1 MAQERKIT
9 YTASFK
15 VDKSGL
21 QQMEAALQSVYLKA
35 DSMANTGQ
43 KMSDGLKVAGQT
55 AKDLEK
61 ILQSAYNP
69 KLGTMNITK
78 FNQSLKET
86 GYTAAS
92 LKQNLSY
99 DTNGAYAFNQL
110 SRSILNTNTQ
120 LVQSN
125 KLLDKMG
132 ETLGNTIRW
141 SITSSL
147 INTITSSIQKAYT
160 YTKQLDTSLN
170 NIRIVTGK
178 SAEEMNE
185 FAESANK
192 AAKAL
197 GTSTL
202 DYSKASLIYYQQ
214 GLSDQEVQARAET
227 TVKVANITKQTGD
240 AVSEELTAVWNGY
253 KVSAQET
260 EKYIDKLAAVA
271 ATTASDLE
279 ELSIGMSKV
288 ASAANA
294 MGVDFDDLNAQIAT
308 IVSVTRQAP
317 ESVGTALKTIYARM
331 GDLKVDGVDEFGV
344 KLGEVTSQLQTM
356 GIEILDQNGNMRDM
370 SSVMAEVAEKWNTW
384 TRAQQQAAAIAMAGK
399 RQYNNLVALFE
410 NWDMYSEALETSKD
424 SLGTLQ
430 KQQDIYM
437 ESTEAKL
444 KTLKATWEGLYKNLF
459 NQEDIKSGVD
469 GLINIIDLSDKVIKN
484 FGGGIKTLT
493 AFGTILTSIFS
504 QQLGQSINGFIQQQN
519 TLKYNLEL
527 LNKQKE
533 FLAAGSA
540 SGKNDASSTI
550 EEKEKIATKAALD
563 EQIDKTKQIISVK
576 SGLSKEEAEILMN
589 LQKQAGEL
597 KHNIT
602 YAQEQA
608 EAVLKSNEALEKQ
621 TVLLGGENF
630 SVKEAVDQEWGLYE
644 IFEKTYED
652 QQLKE
657 DTIQELKKE
666 NLNLEKE
673 ITKEIDKQINKIDEK
688 LPKLKEEAQLEA
700 EKNSVKQ
707 QKITSI
713 FDNNIK
719 TLEGYQSKDLRQNTK
734 EGRGVKTDFDSISKD
749 LKQSLSKEGQEKFD
763 SIITSSESF
772 AKILQKIIN
781 LLREEKALQLENEKA
796 NNNRAKIELDN
807 ANKEKANLEEKKA
820 LKQETLAD
828 NKEEIATLQEEV
840 KYTNDLITSTQKYA
854 QVTKEQKENQKELNA
869 LNLEFNQKIAAAKS
883 GANIVNTITGIS
895 SAFSTLAMSIN
906 SVNTLIDVWADKEKN
921 FGDKM
926 LQTTMS
932 LGIAIPMLIS
942 SYDKF
947 NAALGVNITLSD
959 LFTISKE
966 KNIAAQEVENA
977 KIKEQIAIDNIR
989 RRSKNSDL
997 ILDGQKIA
1005 TEIAKAKSIDE
1016 VTKADVRRIVMQRT
1030 KGKYNR
1036 QEKIDLYELTLE
1048 ELNLKN
1054 ATDAH
1059 TASIEKQKIAM
1070 ASSGWGIAL
1079 LAIAAVATGIMAVVK
1094 ANKKW
1099 HEQRQEDLKEDLDEI
1114 KNKQQIIKE
1123 NYELIKSYNDLF
1135 IQYQKT
1141 GESKEDLY
1149 NKTLE
1154 LVDVYNIEGGRILAL
1169 AGDYETAYKRINKAR
1184 RSEIIANIENTEK
1197 GVKDTAQLMGEAGNN
1212 GTGKFKNNKYSFSY
1226 TTDTAMTQEWDFASK
1241 AFDYAGM
1248 QNDYSKLGNGQVI
1261 FGTEIDLNDK
1271 NGPQQLLEWANR
1283 LDKALDYYEHN
1294 ASEHTRKV
1302 SPVYKELKEEASQFT
1317 DELKEDLRNQI
1328 QLLNDQKMAL
1338 DFIDFDFDKIQS
1350 DAVNQK
1356 DLINKTYNEINEIR
1370 QKYIN
1375 SFSRKE
1381 LNEKIQENLDS
1392 LNIDEDVQLKIQLMF
1407 EIADKT
1413 EKQLEED
1420 EINLISNLNTQQLVY
1435 LEAHLDTALLSEDL
1449 KDWIEDNNEILS
1461 FMGSKGN
1468 QQAYSNLLSNYN
1480 EKEGFDSSSIDSIY
1494 TANTE
1499 IGGLNQDQFNSLDNA
1514 EQLNTMT
1521 IAYINQTKAIVEQK
1535 DAILEKLNAERNAI
1549 EITEEDKKKQ
1559 EQYDRGLNNIVKSSD
1574 KLKGK
1579 TNELKDIFAQLSDGE
1594 ENLTDEQ
1601 QLLLDDFR
1609 AQAKEV
1615 GRNSDAYEKYYLKAA
1630 KTQDLYEYLTNQIN
1644 QITDAELDHALVLE
1658 KTQQIQNLNNSILDD
1673 AQSAYKSLDSMVQ
1686 EYNETHSWTLDNIQS
1701 LMTMSDKYV
1710 AQLNFE
1716 NGQLSLN
1723 EEGFKALTIAKLED
1737 ELATAELQYQAEMN
1751 KLATIA
1757 EADANDYAAQKA
1769 ALYSAQLEALGSVAE
1784 GTTAK
1789 MWDLA
1794 NAIAAIDQKGSPE
1807 VQAAAEQA
1815 TKAYEN
1821 RKKAIEEGIKQIR
1834 SGSGFGSMMGA
1845 SSKSS
1850 GGSKSKEESKKF
1862 EDEFDRYWEYKKA
1875 IDLLDK
1881 SLSRLEK
1888 QQSKLHGKELIESL
1902 KKENELLEQQ
1912 KANYD
1917 ALFEAQKREAG
1928 ELKGQLEYYGAA
1940 FKDNGELTNYA
1951 DVTTQMLAQYTS
1963 AIQQYNAGAL
1973 DEAGLKLYEAQYE
1986 DFKKALERYD
1996 TLYYSE
2002 MQDTMDKLDD
2012 ARRKQLENNLKAW
2025 ETEIQIKLDLTEA
2038 KRNWNN
2044 FVRDIEQDFRK
2055 IYSDLTI
2062 ESLFDTKNFKE
2073 YNEDLNTTLQAIHDV
2088 ENEIDKLSA
2097 TGKSDMFQSMSE
2109 AQEKL
2114 KDLGDELIENG
2125 KNLYEL
2131 YENIW
2136 DNYIDKLDQA
2146 ADNLK
2151 DINEEFEH
2159 ITTELEYEKKL
2170 IELIYGDKAYAK
2182 MDKFYTT
2189 QQKNINTQLN
2199 SLKAQRDFWEQQ
2211 FNAAYEMNKVNHNV
2225 ILNDMSTWTE
2235 DMRKAYDEM
2244 IDSQEKLN
2252 DMIIDGINNL
2262 TDKYLNKLAETFD
2275 KLEKAT
2281 WGMSLDD
2288 LKDDWDRITNLA
2300 DEYLDAAE
2308 GFPQIQM
2315 LINKVNQGID
2325 DTKDLK
2331 LQQKLAE
2338 FRDNEVQA
2346 LMDKKDLTED
2356 DLKLMEARYNI
2367 MLKEA
2372 ALEDA
2377 QNAKN
2382 SMKLTRNSSGNWTYQ
2397 YVADDTDVAEK
2408 QNDLLQSY
2416 QDLYKMADD
2425 AYQHA
2430 MELAMSSYETMQEKI
2445 KEIAE
2450 DTTITEEEKMMKIQ
2464 EIQDTY
2470 LPMIQ
2475 AAAENSE
2482 LYRQEAIAA
2491 TGMIFTE
2498 VCEQN
2503 EDAYEHLTDEQ
2514 KILVDATKENH
2525 LNDYEAIREAVVDNT
2540 YPAIQEAATTAFEQT
2555 NLNSSTVAAD
2565 IIGQWAGDDGESV
2578 KNKLN
2583 EAIDDI
2589 EKNTQDFEDELDN
2602 MRDIADVDFTD
2613 IDTMIDTTTGK
2624 IEEMGNKTEDMVNR
2638 STPQL
2643 ELMRQ
2648 YVNDIEVAFGDV
2660 IERVF
2665 EAISAMAE
2673 YTEATAAAVEEMNNL
2688 IIASRQYNGPAI
2700 GVTGATGGAGG
2711 SGNQSERKYSTIANG
2726 KKYKWQADPYGNS
2739 DTMGL
2744 IDSEGNYVAITTD
2757 DSFSKNIA
2765 DIEKIN
2771 DSTKRN
2777 YFIGRILE
2785 GVIKNAQGFTGEDI
2799 SLNDID
2805 LSEFYKAL
2813 SSYATGGYT
2822 GEWDTSGKL
2831 AILHQKE
2838 LILNQDDTEN
2848 FLKATSLLNNISK
2861 INGNI
2866 EDSIMTSILNMMGA
2880 LAPKVSGFNMD
2891 NKSSEVG
2898 GNVFNITAEFPNAND
2913 VSSIKEAILSLPN
2926 IASQYVH
2933 QRS

>member
-1 MAQERKIT
+1 MADKRIGVT
-9 YTASFK
+9 LDINTK
-15 VDKSGL
+15 VSGNGL
-21 QQMEAALQSVYLKA
+21 QTLQSTLEAVANKA
-35 DSMANTGQ
+35 NSELNPGKKIDQ
-43 KMSDGLKVAGQT
+43 GLKEASIT
-55 AKDLEK
+55 ATKLSQILSKSFNSDLGV
-61 ILQSAYNP
+61 INV
-69 KLGTMNITK
+69 TK
-78 FNQSLKET
+78 FNQELKNSGLT
-86 GYTAAS
+86 LQTV
-92 LKQNLSY
+92 QTNLSKA
-99 DTNGAYAFNQL
+99 GAIGVTAYNKTAQA
-110 SRSILNTNTQ
+110 ILNTNMQ
-120 LVQSN
+120 LKQSN
-125 KLLDKMG
+125 TLLDSMA
-132 ETLGNTIRW
+132 TTMMNTVKW
-141 SITSSL
+141 G
-147 INTITSSIQKAYT
+147 ITSSIFNTITNSITKAYG
-160 YTKQLDTSLN
+160 YVKQLDSSLN
-170 NIRIVTGK
+170 DIRIVTGK
-178 SAEEMNE
+178 SAEEMDK
-185 FAESANK
+185 FAEKAND

-197 GTSTL
+197 GASTL

-214 GLSDQEVQARAET
+214 GLSDQEAQARAET
-227 TVKVANITKQTGD
+227 TVKVANVTGQTGN
-240 AVSEELTAVWNGY
+240 AVSEQLTAVWNGY

-260 EKYIDKLAAVA
+260 EVYVDKLAAVA
-271 ATTASDLE
+271 ATTAADLE

-317 ESVGTALKTIYARM
+317 ESVGTALKTIYARL

-344 KLGEVTSQLQTM
+344 KLGEVSSQLQTM
-356 GIEILDQNGNMRDM
+356 GIEILYQNGNMRDM
-370 SSVMAEVAEKWNTW
+370 SSVMTEVAEKWNTW
-384 TRAQQQAAAIAMAGK
+384 TRAQQQAAAVAMAGK

-430 KQQDIYM
+430 KQQDTYM
-437 ESTEAKL
+437 ESTSAKL
-444 KTLKATWEGLYKNLF
+444 KTLQATWQELYKNLL
-459 NQEDIKSGVD
+459 KSD
-469 GLINIIDLSDKVIKN
+469 EINKLIEALTKLISLSDKFIKS
-484 FGGGIKTLT
+484 FGGGFKSI
-493 AFGTILTSIFS
+493 ASIGAIISNIFS
-504 QQLGQSINGFIQQQN
+504 KQISNGIIQANQRLNGFKNNLKSAQAIKETLDTRVAQLGP
-519 TLKYNLEL
+519 
-527 LNKQKE
+527 
-533 FLAAGSA
+533 
-540 SGKNDASSTI
+540 DATSQD
-550 EEKEKIATKAALD
+550 KAA
-563 EQIDKTKQIISVK
+563 QK
-576 SGLSKEEAEILMN
+576 GAELNFQM
-589 LQKQAGEL
+589 
-597 KHNIT
+597 
-602 YAQEQA
+602 AQ
-608 EAVLKSNEALEKQ
+608 
-621 TVLLGGENF
+621 
-630 SVKEAVDQEWGLYE
+630 
-644 IFEKTYED
+644 KTYEVRHALTNEQYNELVNYQREAAQIEENLAIQEAILD
-652 QQLKE
+652 RQVKRTSITAEHQNMLKE
-657 DTIQELKKE
+657 GYEADIIYGAQ
-666 NLNLEKE
+666 
-673 ITKEIDKQINKIDEK
+673 IDELQEK
-688 LPKLKEEAQLEA
+688 VNISLGTQYTLEQGIVELNGEETTLRERATAAGEQANIVYKEQNAIIQKTVNELLTNE
-700 EKNSVKQ
+700 EISKNLTEEERKR
-707 QKITSI
+707 
-713 FDNNIK
+713 
-719 TLEGYQSKDLRQNTK
+719 LEGYQNQEFQVRKIYGVTNDLDGILKKLNREESQRAIFLQESLDLLLQEEREARRLEGRYQKRNQLAEEARRIQSQYNQTYNDANNNKNIVQSVTAVTSTLGSMAMTWGSISSLIDTITDKNISGIDKLQRSLTTLTFSLPMLINSFVKLKDLFNVNIFESPIKHFNNLTKTRIADSKAADLQQKAEILRRKATEASYNVDKEVLISLEVKKASQEETIVITEEEEAAIHQNTIAK
-734 EGRGVKTDFDSISKD
+734 ELETEATLAEAEAEKAAAEAAKVHKTAAASNPYGWILVALAAIVAATVAVIKINEKLEEQREEQRRLSIKENEEKLELIKANQELYSSFEKLYQEYQKTGIVSEELKNKTFELIDVYDIENGKVLALSERYKELAESIREARSIELGEQFDINNQTAELLMQSITNKNKSNFGDAIRYTFLGGEWATQKNNQYTFRLDAGLRDTATAYYANDILKDSNFLKDYQLKTNKLSGTAGSQYLEKSISLNNPDELLKTYNNLRQERNRISSVYEKDIEENNNVGRAANAILDSINEELNKYTEEDITKLQELRKNANTASLQGSFLSQYNSLSNIDLASISNIVSNLTNQYKGLLSNQDINKILSDEMSNAGLDENFQVKVEFLLKAADGKELTEEVYNTVDNLNAAQIAWLQLHLDTKGLDEELEDWINSSEVKNILDYEKIFGDATAQKNILSQIDEKGFKEEEISALYASNNGFNGVSESQFNAMDTGDQLDTAVRSYIDNMNYIEEHRKELNKELEED
-749 LKQSLSKEGQEKFD
+749 LKQAEKDLSQYVESNIDAENQILNVIDSSDKLNISQEDMIAILAKAVEGNEDLTDAEKEHYEIFKKQAE
-763 SIITSSESF
+763 
-772 AKILQKIIN
+772 
-781 LLREEKALQLENEKA
+781 ENEIDIDNLKNYSLNYTKLS
-796 NNNRAKIELDN
+796 NNIKI
-807 ANKEKANLEEKKA
+807 
-820 LKQETLAD
+820 
-828 NKEEIATLQEEV
+828 
-840 KYTNDLITSTQKYA
+840 YTNDLQRLT
-854 QVTKEQKENQKELNA
+854 E
-869 LNLEFNQKIAAAKS
+869 
-883 GANIVNTITGIS
+883 ANIDYSFI
-895 SAFSTLAMSIN
+895 
-906 SVNTLIDVWADKEKN
+906 
-921 FGDKM
+921 
-926 LQTTMS
+926 LQ
-932 LGIAIPMLIS
+932 
-942 SYDKF
+942 
-947 NAALGVNITLSD
+947 
-959 LFTISKE
+959 E
-966 KNIAAQEVENA
+966 
-977 KIKEQIAIDNIR
+977 IKE
-989 RRSKNSDL
+989 
-997 ILDGQKIA
+997 
-1005 TEIAKAKSIDE
+1005 EEKA
-1016 VTKADVRRIVMQRT
+1016 
-1030 KGKYNR
+1030 
-1036 QEKIDLYELTLE
+1036 
-1048 ELNLKN
+1048 
-1054 ATDAH
+1054 
-1059 TASIEKQKIAM
+1059 
-1070 ASSGWGIAL
+1070 
-1079 LAIAAVATGIMAVVK
+1079 
-1094 ANKKW
+1094 
-1099 HEQRQEDLKEDLDEI
+1099 
-1114 KNKQQIIKE
+1114 
-1123 NYELIKSYNDLF
+1123 
-1135 IQYQKT
+1135 
-1141 GESKEDLY
+1141 
-1149 NKTLE
+1149 
-1154 LVDVYNIEGGRILAL
+1154 
-1169 AGDYETAYKRINKAR
+1169 
-1184 RSEIIANIENTEK
+1184 
-1197 GVKDTAQLMGEAGNN
+1197 
-1212 GTGKFKNNKYSFSY
+1212 
-1226 TTDTAMTQEWDFASK
+1226 
-1241 AFDYAGM
+1241 
-1248 QNDYSKLGNGQVI
+1248 
-1261 FGTEIDLNDK
+1261 
-1271 NGPQQLLEWANR
+1271 
-1283 LDKALDYYEHN
+1283 HN
-1294 ASEHTRKV
+1294 A
-1302 SPVYKELKEEASQFT
+1302 
-1317 DELKEDLRNQI
+1317 I
-1328 QLLNDQKMAL
+1328 
-1338 DFIDFDFDKIQS
+1338 
-1350 DAVNQK
+1350 
-1356 DLINKTYNEINEIR
+1356 
-1370 QKYIN
+1370 
-1375 SFSRKE
+1375 
-1381 LNEKIQENLDS
+1381 
-1392 LNIDEDVQLKIQLMF
+1392 
-1407 EIADKT
+1407 
-1413 EKQLEED
+1413 
-1420 EINLISNLNTQQLVY
+1420 
-1435 LEAHLDTALLSEDL
+1435 
-1449 KDWIEDNNEILS
+1449 
-1461 FMGSKGN
+1461 
-1468 QQAYSNLLSNYN
+1468 
-1480 EKEGFDSSSIDSIY
+1480 
-1494 TANTE
+1494 
-1499 IGGLNQDQFNSLDNA
+1499 
-1514 EQLNTMT
+1514 
-1521 IAYINQTKAIVEQK
+1521 
-1535 DAILEKLNAERNAI
+1535 
-1549 EITEEDKKKQ
+1549 
-1559 EQYDRGLNNIVKSSD
+1559 
-1574 KLKGK
+1574 
-1579 TNELKDIFAQLSDGE
+1579 
-1594 ENLTDEQ
+1594 
-1601 QLLLDDFR
+1601 
-1609 AQAKEV
+1609 
-1615 GRNSDAYEKYYLKAA
+1615 
-1630 KTQDLYEYLTNQIN
+1630 
-1644 QITDAELDHALVLE
+1644 
-1658 KTQQIQNLNNSILDD
+1658 
-1673 AQSAYKSLDSMVQ
+1673 
-1686 EYNETHSWTLDNIQS
+1686 LDNIQS
-1701 LMTMSDKYV
+1701 AYNTLNSIVENYNETHAWTIDNVQQLITMDDQYV
-1710 AQLNFE
+1710 AALQFE
-1716 NGQLSLN
+1716 NGQLVLN
-1723 EEGFKALTIAKLED
+1723 EAAFQAMTLAKLDDLEASVDLEFQQKMLAIAEKDEALAAAAAGAASIAAGQNMLTLGNNALTA
-1737 ELATAELQYQAEMN
+1737 
-1751 KLATIA
+1751 
-1757 EADANDYAAQKA
+1757 ADGVKILKETLDQIGP
-1769 ALYSAQLEALGSVAE
+1769 GSE
-1784 GTTAK
+1784 GYD
-1789 MWDLA
+1789 DLA
-1794 NAIAAIDQKGSPE
+1794 KQTE
-1807 VQAAAEQA
+1807 
-1815 TKAYEN
+1815 KAWEA
-1821 RKKAIEEGIKQIR
+1821 RKKAIEDARRNVRKG
-1834 SGSGFGSMMGA
+1834 GSGFNAAMGV
-1845 SSKSS
+1845 KSS
-1850 GGSKSKEESKKF
+1850 GGSSKSKKEESKNF
-1862 EDEFDRYWEYKKA
+1862 SDEFDRYWEYKKA

-2025 ETEIQIKLDLTEA
+2025 ETEIQIKLDLTKA
-2038 KRNWNN
+2038 KRNWND

-2182 MDKFYTT
+2182 MDKFYTA
-2189 QQKNINTQLN
+2189 QQKNINAQLN

-2281 WGMSLDD
+2281 WGMNLDD
-2288 LKDDWDRITNLA
+2288 LKDDWDRITDLA
-2300 DEYLDAAE
+2300 DEYLDDAE
-2308 GFPQIQM
+2308 GIPQIQM

-2382 SMKLTRNSSGNWTYQ
+2382 SMKLTRNSSGSWTYQ

-2450 DTTITEEEKMMKIQ
+2450 DTTITEEEKMIKIQ

-2565 IIGQWAGDDGESV
+2565 VIGQWAGDDGESV

-2602 MRDIADVDFTD
+2602 MRDIADIDFSD
-2613 IDTMIDTTTGK
+2613 VDTMIDTTTDK
-2624 IEEMGNKTEDMVNR
+2624 IEDMGNKTEDMVNR
-2638 STPQL
+2638 STSQL

-2648 YVNDIEVAFGDV
+2648 YVNDIEVAFGNV

-2688 IIASRQYNGPAI
+2688 IITSKQYGGV
-2700 GVTGATGGAGG
+2700 GVTPGTGGGPG
-2711 SGNQSERKYSTIANG
+2711 HSLK
-2726 KKYKWQADPYGNS
+2726 
-2739 DTMGL
+2739 
-2744 IDSEGNYVAITTD
+2744 
-2757 DSFSKNIA
+2757 
-2765 DIEKIN
+2765 
-2771 DSTKRN
+2771 
-2777 YFIGRILE
+2777 
-2785 GVIKNAQGFTGEDI
+2785 TGEDI
-2799 SLNDID
+2799 TDWSGWQDDPNGVPGLKYRIVNGNMEYGVALKEEGEVQPVDMNV
-2805 LSEFYKAL
+2805 L
-2813 SSYATGGYT
+2813 SSLYKQTTSHGSSSSISDSEAIIQMVMQKYKNMFGMTIPDEVLKKLITHASQFASGGYT
-2822 GEWDTSGKL
+2822 GEWDTSGKIG
-2831 AILHQKE
+2831 ILHQKE
-2838 LILNQDDTEN
+2838 LVLNQDDTEN

-2866 EDSIMTSILNMMGA
+2866 EDSIMTSILNMMGI